1 MYDLY
6 TPTGK
11 ATRHGWKNYVI
22 MMVMTLNHAG
32 QVKLPFLPPPL
43 GFTRL
48 FTGTPTGLTPGN
60 KRLDDQL
67 ENLIRKITS

>member
-1 MYDLY
+1 
-6 TPTGK
+6 
-11 ATRHGWKNYVI
+11 

-32 QVKLPFLPPPL
+32 QVKLPFLPLPL